1 MKGKAAVLKNLAAA
15 LALLLAGPVSAACPS
30 AAPPS
35 AAQVADLAKDWTA
48 KIPAT
53 PPTVDDL
60 AAGYCGQALLT
71 QRLAAELGPV
81 IGYKAALTTKPAQ
94 ERFGLSQPVRG
105 SLLKNM
111 LLADGATVGLDFAAR
126 PLWEADL
133 MVEVK
138 GEELNGAAT
147 PEQALAGLSALIPF
161 IELPDFVVR
170 PEVKVNGATLALIN
184 AGARA
189 GVAGTPVPLTAD
201 AATLQALGKLQITAT
216 DQTGAVLAQG
226 TGAMALGHPL
236 NAVLWLVKDL
246 NAAGIRLKAGDLL
259 SLGAFSPL
267 AAPKA
272 GQTVTVRYDGLP
284 GGEAPTVSVRF
295 R

>member
-1 MKGKAAVLKNLAAA
+1 MFKNAAAV
-15 LALLLAGPVSAACPS
+15 LALLLAGPVSAACPDP
-30 AAPPS
+30 API
-35 AAQVADLAKDWTA
+35 ADLAKDWAA
-48 KIPAT
+48 KVPAT
-53 PPTVDDL
+53 PPAVDDL

-71 QRLAAELGPV
+71 ARLAAALGPV
-81 IGYKAALTTKPAQ
+81 VGYKAALTTKPAQ

-105 SLLKNM
+105 TLLRDM
-111 LLADGATVGLDFAAR
+111 LLADGAAVGLDFAAR

-133 MVEVK
+133 LVQVK

-170 PEVKVNGATLALIN
+170 PDVKVNGPTLALIN

-189 GVAGTPVPLTAD
+189 GVIGAPVPLTAD
-201 AATLQALGKLQITAT
+201 AATLQALEKLQITAT
-216 DQTGAVLAQG
+216 DQAGAVLALG

-236 NAVLWLVKDL
+236 NAVLWLVNDL
-246 NAAGIRLKAGDLL
+246 NAAGIRLKTGDLL
-259 SLGAFSPL
+259 SLGSFSPL

-272 GQTVTVRYDGLP
+272 GQTVVVRYEGLP
-284 GGEAPTVSVRF
+284 GGGVPAVSVSF

>member
-1 MKGKAAVLKNLAAA
+1 MFKNVAAA
-15 LALLLAGPVSAACPS
+15 LALLLAEPVSAACPDP
-30 AAPPS
+30 API
-35 AAQVADLAKDWTA
+35 ADLAKDWTA

-53 PPTVDDL
+53 PPAVDDL
-60 AAGYCGQALLT
+60 EAGYCGQT
-71 QRLAAELGPV
+71 MFIQRLAAALGPV

-94 ERFGLSQPVRG
+94 ERFGLNQPVRG
-105 SLLKNM
+105 TLLRDM
-111 LLADGATVGLDFAAR
+111 LLTDGAAVGLDFAAR

-133 MVEVK
+133 LVQVK
-138 GEELNGAAT
+138 GDELNGATT

-170 PEVKVNGATLALIN
+170 PEVKVNGPTLALIN

-189 GVAGTPVPLTAD
+189 GVAGTPVPLSAD

-216 DQTGAVLAQG
+216 DQTGAVLALG
-226 TGAMALGHPL
+226 SGAMALGHPL
-236 NAVLWLVKDL
+236 NAVLWLATEL

-259 SLGAFSPL
+259 SLGSFSPL
-267 AAPKA
+267 TAPKA
-272 GQTVTVRYDGLP
+272 GQTVVVRYEGLP
-284 GGEAPTVSVRF
+284 GGGVPAVSVSF

>member
-1 MKGKAAVLKNLAAA
+1 MFKNLAAA
-15 LALLLAGPVSAACPS
+15 LALLLAGPVSAACPD
-30 AAPPS
+30 
-35 AAQVADLAKDWTA
+35 AAQIADLADDWTA

-53 PPTVDDL
+53 PPAVDDL
-60 AAGYCGQALLT
+60 AAGYCGQLLLT
-71 QRLAAELGPV
+71 QRLAAHLGPV
-81 IGYKAALTTKPAQ
+81 VGYKAALTTKPAQ
-94 ERFGLSQPVRG
+94 ERFGLSRPVRG

-133 MVEVK
+133 LVEVK
-138 GEELNGAAT
+138 GDELNGAAT

-170 PEVKVNGATLALIN
+170 PEVKVNGPTLALIN

-189 GVAGTPVPLTAD
+189 GVRGTAVPLSAD
-201 AATLQALGKLQITAT
+201 AATLQALEKLQITAT
-216 DQTGAVLAQG
+216 DQSGAVLAQG
-226 TGAMALGHPL
+226 TGVMALGHPL

-246 NAAGIRLKAGDLL
+246 NTAGIRLKAGDLL
-259 SLGAFSPL
+259 SLGSFSPL
-267 AAPKA
+267 ATPKA
-272 GQTVTVRYDGLP
+272 GQTVVVRYEGLP
-284 GGEAPTVSVRF
+284 GGAVPAVSVSF